1 MPILNYYKLRD
12 MIRKRC
18 MGDWRMRVEFN
29 PVSFRNNHK
38 IDLNVQNDS
47 NIALELPV
55 DSFENSETEENNELL
70 FGPYGHPYSGRS
82 IISKTGSQEKKLSF
96 FKWLFHPDRKNLER
110 PKTFI
115 ENLFSLGDANF
126 DDEVARYHAEQAIE
140 VAKGLIGVAENIMI
154 PLGDLNNDEIVEKIV
169 SGINVGISL
178 NGGDVVDVIGT
189 LVNLDDVEGADCI
202 VTMSGEIIEI
212 GSAAVKVVQESALKL
227 KDLKEIP
234 KIIAAL
240 QDYL

>member
-55 DSFENSETEENNELL
+55 DSFENSETEEYNELL

-96 FKWLFHPDRKNLER
+96 FKWLSIRSYFFYLLTASVPDIEYL
-110 PKTFI
+110 TFKY
-115 ENLFSLGDANF
+115 D
-126 DDEVARYHAEQAIE
+126 
-140 VAKGLIGVAENIMI
+140 
-154 PLGDLNNDEIVEKIV
+154 IVV
-169 SGINVGISL
+169 SSL
-178 NGGDVVDVIGT
+178 NSYKCFH
-189 LVNLDDVEGADCI
+189 LVLFWDF
-202 VTMSGEIIEI
+202 
-212 GSAAVKVVQESALKL
+212 
-227 KDLKEIP
+227 
-234 KIIAAL
+234 
-240 QDYL
+240 